1 MGLVWRYRMIDI
13 DQPHLGR
20 RYPFHTNP
28 PSTPFI
34 YFGGCYV
41 DAEHIRQHIYRQH
54 EQSHH
59 QQRDDHDVS
68 ERFGYDLSNQSIF
81 GCDLAVSAGEARAKA
96 IAAIVVRHRTAHTL
110 VPAGDIVAEVHS
122 CLALHALPPGRARA
136 IERVL

>member
-1 MGLVWRYRMIDI
+1 M
-13 DQPHLGR
+13 
-20 RYPFHTNP
+20 NP
-28 PSTPFI
+28 SATPFI
-34 YFGGCYV
+34 RFGGCHV
-41 DAEHIRQHIYRQH
+41 DAEHISHQVHRPH

-96 IAAIVVRHRTAHTL
+96 LAAIVIRHCTAHTL
-110 VPAGDIVAEVHS
+110 VPASDIVAKVHS